1 MKMAPAKNID
11 DHIALFPA
19 STQVL
24 LKQIKATVKKAAPDA
39 EEAISYGIPTFKL
52 NGNLVHFAGY
62 KNHIGFYPGAAGI
75 EAFKKE
81 LSVYKGAKGSV
92 QFPLGKPLPLTLITR
107 IVKFRVKQNLEKAN
121 IKKTVAAGPVKKD
134 KVMAYMRKLKHPL
147 KVEMETVRKIIKG
160 VDKKISERIKWKA
173 PSYHYNG
180 TDMVTFNA
188 WAEKNIHLVFHHPAI
203 VKIKSSLLQ
212 GDYKDR
218 RMMYFNSMKEV
229 RAGKKELQR
238 IMKELIEKIRK

>member
-1 MKMAPAKNID
+1 MKMTPAKNID

-24 LKQIKATVKKAAPDA
+24 LKQIRVTIKKAATDA

-81 LSVYKGAKGSV
+81 LSAYKTSKGAI
-92 QFPLGKPLPLTLITR
+92 QFPLDKKPPLTLIR
-107 IVKFRVKQNLEKAN
+107 KIVQFRVKQNLEN
-121 IKKTVAAGPVKKD
+121 GNVKKIAAAGPAKKD
-134 KVMAYMRKLKHPL
+134 EVAAYMSKLKHPL
-147 KVEMETVRKIIKG
+147 KAEMEKVRKIIKG
-160 VDKKISERIKWKA
+160 VDKKIGERIKWKA
-173 PSYHYNG
+173 PSYHYG
-180 TDMVTFNA
+180 DTDMVTFNA
-188 WAEKNIHLVFHHPAI
+188 WADKNIHLVFHHPAI
-203 VKIKSSLLQ
+203 VKIKSPLLQ

-218 RMMYFNSMKEV
+218 RMMYFSSMKEV
-229 RAGKKELQR
+229 SAGKKELER
-238 IMKELIEKIRK
+238 ILEELIRFLKK